1 MKLKDKVSIITGA
14 ASGIG
19 KATALVF
26 AREGA
31 KVMCADVNADGA
43 ESVARQIVDTGGEAE
58 SIKVDVSVEA
68 DVKNMISQTVA
79 RWARLRVEESFLA
92 RKGRY
97 DGRHHLARLLPEIGQ
112 YVAPRVPAQPSS
124 RSRSVL

>member
-43 ESVARQIVDTGGEAE
+43 EAVARQIVDTGGGAE
-58 SIKVDVSVEA
+58 SVRVDGSVEA

-79 RWARLRVEESFLA
+79 RWGRLDILSNNAGVGYGMPGTPGPQSE
-92 RKGRY
+92 
-97 DGRHHLARLLPEIGQ
+97 
-112 YVAPRVPAQPSS
+112 
-124 RSRSVL
+124 